1 MNRKRRDA
9 ILSFK
14 LAAAWMI
21 IMAVIIC
28 ELLAYTWS
36 RVQCVKAGYEITRV
50 SQIHE
55 KQVALRKAMEIELAL
70 LTSPSR
76 IVRQAQDRLGLV
88 RPSPEQVIAIR

>member
-21 IMAVIIC
+21 IMTVIIC

-36 RVQCVKAGYEITRV
+36 RVQCVKVGYEITRV
-50 SQIHE
+50 SQVHE

-76 IVRQAQDRLGLV
+76 IVRQAQERLGLV
-88 RPSPEQVIAIR
+88 RPSPEQVIIVR